1 MMLIKYFKTQ
11 GKLEIFRIMKYM
23 LNSICR
29 KIANMR
35 NNKIVK
41 FLFTLLTVMCVVPSF
56 ADEVEYDFIAPEANP
71 FVYLG
76 EEKELITE
84 GKQLATT
91 IPGTFKYALNS
102 IDKEAFGDDI
112 PKAKNSDTYKVY
124 YKYVPTDAALLETEP
139 VEIEVTI
146 AKKEVTVIWEN
157 TEVTYN
163 GKIQQPKAS
172 INTEDIIDG
181 DDVKV
186 KVTGGGSAVFT
197 YNVEATLE
205 GKDAGNYSIST
216 SSATTTF
223 TINSRKITKEDIT
236 APIAKANLVYTGE
249 PQELVVKGECEFG
262 TMLYALSSDGQF
274 SDKLPTAKDTGTY
287 TILYKV
293 SPYPNYSE
301 SEPYDDNI
309 KVKIFPYP
317 IFLTWKDSAYTYNG
331 TLQGPTATINDGI
344 SIKLVFT
351 GQEKNAGDNYFAK
364 ASLSKEDS
372 SKYVI
377 SNWKHGFSISPK
389 PLTVTWSD
397 TVFTYDGKSHKPT
410 VLLSDV
416 VKGEEE
422 LVSANVAGEKK
433 EVGKYTATATLA
445 GTGSGNYV
453 ISDGNDATAFSIYQA
468 ESTVKTAP
476 SAVDNWTYDGKT
488 HALVKAG
495 VVGDVTGTFQYAL
508 GETGTFEDTIPTV
521 KNAGSYSVRSQFI
534 PTDTKN
540 YKTLTFPRMSVT
552 VAKKEVSVE
561 WGSTAL
567 TYTGKPQ
574 APTATLKGV
583 ISGDGVKAK
592 IDGAETNVGTGY
604 TATVTLTGDKNE
616 NYVISGETASTKF
629 SISTSSVYDY
639 TAPTAKE
646 GLKYKGVALPLLN
659 EGEVGTIAGN
669 FKYAFG
675 EKGAFVDTIPTAT
688 DAGTYKVGYKF
699 IPEDSGYSPS
709 EPVYLSVTIAKKEV
723 SVKWGNTELVYN
735 GKPQTPTA
743 SLVDAVSGDDIDVDI
758 AGEQKEVGNGY
769 TATATLSGKSKENY
783 ELLESSASTE
793 FSIVQSSVNDYTVPT
808 AKENLVYNG
817 SIHELINAG
826 EVGNIAGRFEYALG
840 EDGVF
845 SEKIPSEKKAGIYKV
860 GYKFIPENDGYSSS
874 APVFIT
880 VKIAQLQRSLKWG
893 KTELVYNDAEQAPEV
908 SLKDVLEEDVVTV
921 SVTGKQI
928 KVGSNYTAKA
938 TLAGTD
944 ASNYLIAGSDSIKFS
959 IIRSNASDF
968 TAPTAKENLEYN
980 GSKQELLK
988 AGKEGSIKGSFKYVL
1003 GEDGEEIDSIPS
1015 VKDAG
1020 EYKVGYRF
1028 IPTKDGYLPSDF
1040 VFVAVKVAKKDPGFQ
1055 WGKTELV
1062 YNGKEQS
1069 PTATLKNV
1077 LEDDVVSVNIT
1088 GAKKEVGTGYSATAT
1103 LTGKDAQNYVV
1114 SAANATTEFSIIPN
1128 RIDKPVFTQTE
1139 FTYNGSV
1146 ITFVEK
1152 NDNYTVKGESGAKEP
1167 DTYLVKIAPS
1177 YGNIWSDAT
1186 NDTIEVTFKIN
1197 KISVEKPEANTT
1209 NFVYNGTVQTYSLTE
1224 NTAYT
1229 ISGNK
1234 QKTAGSH
1241 VVTVSLNDKKHYEW
1255 SDNKSTE
1262 DKTYNFIISNGIVK
1276 SPKVDSVLVY
1286 TYDGKVK
1293 NFDITVAQGSV
1304 LADSNATGEDVGVY
1318 VRTVSLD
1325 MDETGGYEWDDN
1337 TTEPRVYKFVIKPQS
1352 VTIPEV
1358 PKRYFIYNGKPFN
1371 FVVPE
1376 DTAST
1381 PRYTIFKETE
1391 SEVGPGVYTDT
1402 VRLNDK
1408 KNYIWSDN
1416 TIDEKYI
1423 VFTIGD
1429 GRIEKPVLEKSYT
1442 YTGEEIVFLRSTS
1455 AYTVE
1460 GGFGTDAGTY
1470 NVVITLNDEYSWLDG
1485 TVTPITYV
1493 VKIVEKAIERPII
1506 GSSFTYNGEEKF
1518 RIPESDFYEISGDSF
1533 AIEPGKYKATL
1544 SLNPNY
1550 MWDDSTKADYT
1561 INIEIKKIA
1570 IDIPEADS
1578 TEFVYNGT
1586 EQTYKIVAN
1595 PVCKITGNKQTD
1607 AGNYTVKVSF
1617 DTQHY
1622 VWSDNSEADKTYKF
1636 VILRAKV
1643 NAPVASKTHFTY
1655 DGTEQ
1660 KFEIAKNDKYVVN
1673 PKNASAIKVGIYERT
1688 VSLADSINHVW
1699 YDGTTSDKIV
1709 KFEIEPISVNIPT
1722 VLTEHNYT
1730 GSPIVFIEENEA
1742 YTVTNGVKTNA
1753 GIYNVIVTLNPGYV
1767 WKDGSSDEKSFIVE
1781 ISSVYVPKP
1790 DLVDATYVYDGKTHS
1805 FGFVP
1810 NAGYSFIGD
1819 TIAKEPGNYEVIV
1832 KLNENYIWDD
1842 DTKDDIKYIF
1852 TISKSEVSI
1861 PVANTSKYI
1870 YNGKEQTYAI
1880 VIPEDSLFAVSNN
1893 VQVNAG
1899 KYIVNVTLKDSVHY
1913 QWTDS
1918 TTVDKMF
1925 DFVISKAKVAL
1936 PTSPLTNFI
1945 YDGKEKSFDV
1955 NPSEF
1960 YIVADTNAVATQT
1973 GKYIRTATLVDTAN
1987 YIWADETVE
1996 YKPIVFVIGD
2006 GTIEVPDVKLEY
2018 TYTGDTIIFVPE
2030 DGSYTVVNRAKREVG
2045 TYKVVLTPNKGY
2057 RLPNGQTDTT
2067 FVVVIKPI
2075 MVEKPNLQLEYTY
2088 NKKVIDFKVPVNDA
2102 YEISGQTSGMELG
2115 KYKVT
2120 LDLLPNYMWSDSTL
2134 ERVGYVF
2141 SINKRLISI
2150 PSVDTTKFVYNGK
2163 RQTYN
2168 IAKSPDY
2175 NVLGNVQAYAGSYE
2189 VSVLLTDFSYS
2200 TWSDSTTE
2208 VKTYIFDIAKAK
2220 VDLPNAVQ
2228 TSFSYDG
2235 TTKYFAVT
2243 ENSRYEVLPKNA
2255 SASEVGIYERTVT
2268 LKDTLNYTWIDG
2280 SVTDKTI
2287 TFMIGNGTIDV
2298 PVIPTEYVY
2307 NGTQITFV
2315 PENKAYI
2322 VNNGVQTN
2330 AGTYDVVVTLKAGYV
2345 WSDNTVEPKTYTVV
2359 IKPLVIEKP
2368 KFPSANV
2375 YTYNDSIHGVVIPD
2389 VDGYI
2394 VDGITQTKEPGI
2406 YEVKVSL
2413 RQNYVWS
2420 DSTYTPLSYVYKI
2433 NRIVVDIPAKC
2444 DSIFKFTGSEVT
2456 YPIADTVDYYVVS
2469 GHHRTSAGL
2478 HYVTIALSDSLHYIW
2493 SDSTI
2498 APKYYEFLIG
2508 KSLVDLPVAVEDSF
2522 VYDGNV
2528 KLFEVVANDN
2538 YVVERNGGGAIDIGV
2553 YYRRVSL
2560 VDTVNFLWADG
2571 TVEDKVVTFYILK
2584 NMIPSISVPNNLVY
2598 TGDSLTL
2605 IPLSLAYTVTNNK
2618 ALNAGSYEV
2627 MIVPNPGYFWASDS
2641 SALAKNYIVNV
2652 SPKMV
2657 NIPNRN
2663 QGTFLYNGKPQTYN
2677 INIPEDS
2684 LFTVSGNVQTE
2695 VGVYTVVVALKDTVN
2710 YKWEDTTSA
2719 PKLYSFMIENSIFY
2733 VDPIVQASGLV
2744 METTPGHLATF
2755 DVKVVGDVF
2764 KYWVSCDSFPALN
2777 TDTILLEN
2785 HKPTSLNIYVPDD
2798 IMPGIYNITV
2808 SFMSGTLVKSQDV
2821 KLKVNYPASN
2831 IYVVWDDVLT
2841 VDNSAGLFKTYQ
2853 WYKDG
2858 ELVPGATK
2866 QYYQEKNGLDG
2877 YYMCKVNDELFVG
2890 PAFFHVDK
2898 PLWIKAS
2905 GGKGKVDVEVI
2916 GDIPVGTS
2924 LVINSMNGTLVQKS
2938 DAENSMSFDLAPNIY
2953 IIKLESA
2960 DKTKV
2965 VSNQSVKVLVK

>member
-1 MMLIKYFKTQ
+1 
-11 GKLEIFRIMKYM
+11 M

-35 NNKIVK
+35 NKVVK
-41 FLFTLLTVMCVVPSF
+41 FLITLMTVMGSVPSF
-56 ADEVEYDFIAPEANP
+56 AEDVEYDFTAPEANP
-71 FVYLG
+71 FVYSG

-84 GKQLATT
+84 GKRLATT
-91 IPGTFKYALNS
+91 VPGTFKYALNS
-102 IDKEAFGDDI
+102 SDKEAFGDDI

-186 KVTGGGSAVFT
+186 TVTGGGSAVFT

-205 GKDAGNYSIST
+205 GKEAGNYSIST

-223 TINSRKITKEDIT
+223 TINPRKITKEDIT

-262 TMLYALSSDGQF
+262 TMLYALSSDGPF

-309 KVKIFPYP
+309 KVKIAPYP
-317 IFLTWKDSAYTYNG
+317 IFLTWKDSAYIYNG
-331 TLQGPTATINDGI
+331 TLQGPTATISDGI

-377 SNWKHGFSISPK
+377 SNYQYGFSISPK

-410 VLLSDV
+410 ALLSDV

-445 GTGSGNYV
+445 GTGSGNYI
-453 ISDGNDATAFSIYQA
+453 ISKGNDATAFSIYQA

-488 HALVKAG
+488 YALVKAG
-495 VVGDVTGTFQYAL
+495 EVGDVTGTFQYAL

-521 KNAGSYSVRSQFI
+521 KDAGTYSVRSKFV

-540 YKTLTFPRMSVT
+540 YKTLAFPTISVA
-552 VAKKEVSVE
+552 VAKKSVSVE

-574 APTATLKGV
+574 APSATLTGAV
-583 ISGDGVKAK
+583 DDVTINVTGAK
-592 IDGAETNVGTGY
+592 TEVGTGY
-604 TATVTLTGDKNE
+604 TATATLSGDSKD
-616 NYVISGETASTKF
+616 NYVISDGSASTKF
-629 SISTSSVYDY
+629 SISSSSVYDY

-646 GLKYKGVALPLLN
+646 GLEYKGVAQPLLN
-659 EGEVGTIAGN
+659 EDGTASIAGS

-688 DAGTYKVGYKF
+688 NAGTYKVGYKF
-699 IPEDSGYSPS
+699 IPKNNGYSPT

-723 SVKWGNTELVYN
+723 SVEWGSTTLTYT
-735 GKPQTPTA
+735 GAAQAPTA
-743 SLVDAVSGDDIDVDI
+743 KLTGVVPGDDVKAEIS
-758 AGEQKEVGNGY
+758 GEQKEVGNGY
-769 TATATLSGKSKENY
+769 TATVALSGKSKENY
-783 ELLESSASTE
+783 ELLASTASTE
-793 FSIVQSSVNDYTVPT
+793 FSIAQSSADYTAPT
-808 AKENLVYNG
+808 EIENLIYNG
-817 SIHELINAG
+817 SAQELINAG
-826 EVGNIAGRFEYALG
+826 VVGKVEGKFEYALG

-845 SEKIPSEKKAGIYKV
+845 SESIPSATNAGIYKV

-893 KTELVYNDAEQAPEV
+893 NTELVYNAIEQAPTA
-908 SLKDVLEEDVVTV
+908 SLKDLIERDVVTV
-921 SVTGKQI
+921 SVAGKQT
-928 KVGSNYTAKA
+928 KVGTNYTAKA

-944 ASNYLIAGSDSIKFS
+944 ADNYKIAGSDTIKFS
-959 IIRSNASDF
+959 IIRSSASDF

-988 AGKEGSIKGSFKYVL
+988 AGKEGNIKGSFKYVL
-1003 GEDGEEIDSIPS
+1003 GDGGEIDTIPN

-1020 EYKVGYRF
+1020 EYKVGYKF
-1028 IPTKDGYLPSDF
+1028 VPTDEGYLPSDF
-1040 VFVAVKVAKKDPGFQ
+1040 VYVTVKVAKKDPGFQ

-1062 YNGKEQS
+1062 YNGKEQA

-1077 LEDDVVSVNIT
+1077 LEGDSVSTIVS
-1088 GAKKEVGTGYSATAT
+1088 GAKEKVGSGYSATAT
-1103 LTGKDAQNYVV
+1103 LTGRDAKNYTV
-1114 SAANATTEFSIIPN
+1114 STANASTEFSIIPN
-1128 RIDKPVFTQTE
+1128 KIEKPVFTQTE

-1167 DTYLVKIAPS
+1167 NTYLVKIAPS

-1197 KISVEKPEANTT
+1197 KISVEKPEADPTK
-1209 NFVYNGTVQTYSLTE
+1209 FVYNGDVQTYNLSE

-1262 DKTYNFIISNGIVK
+1262 DKTYNFTISKGIVK
-1276 SPKVDSVLVY
+1276 SPTVDSVLVY
-1286 TYDGKVK
+1286 TYDGKIK
-1293 NFDITVAQGSV
+1293 NFDITIEKGSV
-1304 LADSNATGEDVGVY
+1304 LADSNATGKDVGIY

-1337 TTEPRVYKFVIKPQS
+1337 TTETRTYKFEIKAQK
-1352 VTIPEV
+1352 VEIPEV
-1358 PKRYFIYNGKPFN
+1358 PERFFIYTGEVFY

-1376 DTAST
+1376 DTAAT
-1381 PRYTIFKETE
+1381 PRYTVFKEVE
-1391 SEVGPGVYTDT
+1391 SEVGPGTYTDT
-1402 VRLNDK
+1402 IRLNDT
-1408 KNYIWSDN
+1408 KNYTWSDG
-1416 TIDEKYI
+1416 TTEEIPI

-1429 GRIEKPVLEKSYT
+1429 GRIEKPNIITKPYT

-1460 GGFGTDAGTY
+1460 GGSGTDAGSY
-1470 NVVITLNDEYSWLDG
+1470 NVSITLKENYSWLDG
-1485 TVTPITYV
+1485 SKTPINYT
-1493 VKIVEKAIERPII
+1493 VKIVEKAIEKPVIS
-1506 GSSFTYNGEEKF
+1506 SSFIYNGEEKF
-1518 RIPESDFYEISGDSF
+1518 RIPESEYYEISGDSF
-1533 AIEPGKYKATL
+1533 ATEPGKYKAVL
-1544 SLNPNY
+1544 SLNTNY
-1550 MWDDSTKADYT
+1550 MWNDSTRADYT
-1561 INIEIKKIA
+1561 INTEIKKIS
-1570 IDIPEADS
+1570 IDIPTADS
-1578 TEFVYNGT
+1578 TEYVYNGA
-1586 EQTYKIVAN
+1586 EQTYKITAD
-1595 PVCKITGNKQTD
+1595 PICKVTGNKQTN
-1607 AGNYTVKVSF
+1607 AGNYTVKVSL
-1617 DTQHY
+1617 DSLHY

-1636 VILRAKV
+1636 VISRAKV
-1643 NAPVASKTHFTY
+1643 NAPVASKTLFIY
-1655 DGTEQ
+1655 NGTEQ
-1660 KFEIAKNDKYVVN
+1660 LFDIAKNDKYVIN
-1673 PKNASAIKVGIYERT
+1673 SKNASATNVGIYERT
-1688 VSLADSINHVW
+1688 ISLVDSLNHVW
-1699 YDGTTSDKIV
+1699 YDGTTADKII
-1709 KFEIEPISVNIPT
+1709 KFEIEPISVNVPS
-1722 VLTEHNYT
+1722 VVTEHKYT

-1753 GIYNVIVTLNPGYV
+1753 GVYDVKVTLNPGYV
-1767 WKDGSSDEKSFIVE
+1767 WNDGSSDDKSFIVE

-1790 DLVDATYVYDGKTHS
+1790 DVVETTYVYDGKSHS
-1805 FGFVP
+1805 FGFTP
-1810 NAGYSFIGD
+1810 SAGYSFVGD
-1819 TIAKEPGNYEVIV
+1819 TVAKEPGIYEVVV
-1832 KLNENYIWDD
+1832 KLNKNYVWDD
-1842 DTKDDIKYIF
+1842 DTKDDIKYVF
-1852 TISKSEVSI
+1852 TVSRSEVSI
-1861 PVANTSKYI
+1861 PVANTSKFI

-1899 KYIVNVTLKDSVHY
+1899 KYVVNVSLKDSVHY
-1913 QWTDS
+1913 QWVDS
-1918 TTVDKMF
+1918 TTADKTF

-1945 YDGKEKSFDV
+1945 YDGKEKKFDV
-1955 NPSEF
+1955 NPSDF
-1960 YIVADTNAVATQT
+1960 YTVADTNAVATQT
-1973 GKYIRTATLVDTAN
+1973 GKYIRTASLVDTAN
-1987 YIWADETVE
+1987 YVWADETVE
-1996 YKPIVFVIGD
+1996 YKSIVFVIGD

-2030 DGSYTVVNRAKREVG
+2030 DGAYTVVNGAKREVG
-2045 TYKVVLTPNKGY
+2045 TYKVVLTPTKGY
-2057 RLPNGQTDTT
+2057 RLPNGHADTT
-2067 FVVVIKPI
+2067 FVIVIKPI
-2075 MVEKPNLQLEYTY
+2075 MVDKPELQLEYTY
-2088 NKKVIDFKVPVNDA
+2088 NRKVIDFKVPVNDA

-2115 KYKVT
+2115 KYKVN

-2141 SINKRLISI
+2141 SINKRLINI
-2150 PSVDTTKFVYNGK
+2150 PPKDTTKFVYNGK

-2220 VDLPNAVQ
+2220 VDLPEAVQ

-2243 ENSRYEVLPKNA
+2243 ENSRYEVLSKNA
-2255 SASEVGIYERTVT
+2255 SASEVGVYERTVT

-2280 SVTDKTI
+2280 SVSDKTI

-2307 NGTQITFV
+2307 NGAQITFV
-2315 PENKAYI
+2315 PENKAYV

-2368 KFPSANV
+2368 KFPSTSV

-2389 VDGYI
+2389 VDGYT
-2394 VDGITQTKEPGI
+2394 VDGITQTKEPGT
-2406 YEVKVSL
+2406 YEVNVSL
-2413 RQNYVWS
+2413 LQNYVWS
-2420 DSTYTPLSYVYKI
+2420 DSTTAPLSYVYKI
-2433 NRIVVDIPAKC
+2433 NRIVVDIPAKS
-2444 DSIFKFTGSEVT
+2444 DSVFKFTGTEVT

-2508 KSLVDLPVAVEDSF
+2508 KSLVDLPVAIEDSF
-2522 VYDGNV
+2522 VFDGNV

-2538 YVVERNGGGAIDIGV
+2538 YIVERDGRGAIDIGV

-2571 TVEDKVVTFYILK
+2571 TVEDKVLAFYILK
-2584 NMIPSISVPNNLVY
+2584 NMIPSIAVPNDLVY

-2605 IPLSLAYTVTNNK
+2605 IPSSLAYTVTNNR

-2627 MIVPNPGYFWASDS
+2627 MIIPNPGYFWASDS
-2641 SALAKNYIVNV
+2641 TAVGKCFTVNV
-2652 SPKMV
+2652 SPRMV
-2657 NIPNRN
+2657 DIPNNN
-2663 QGTFLYNGKPQTYN
+2663 QATFLYNGEPQTYE
-2677 INIPEDS
+2677 IYIPEDS

-2695 VGVYTVVVALKDTVN
+2695 VGVYTVFVKLKDVVN
-2710 YKWEDTTSA
+2710 YRWTDSTSA
-2719 PKLYSFMIENSIFY
+2719 TKLYTFMIKNSSFDVYSIAQSL
-2733 VDPIVQASGLV
+2733 DKIA
-2744 METTPGHLATF
+2744 ETTPGHFTAF
-2755 DVKVVGDVF
+2755 DVKVVGNVF
-2764 KYWVSCDSFPALN
+2764 KYWITCDSFPALN
-2777 TDTILLEN
+2777 TDTISLEN
-2785 HKPTSLNIYVPDD
+2785 HTPTSLGVYIPDD
-2798 IMPGIYNITV
+2798 VMPGVYNITV
-2808 SFMSGTLVKSQDV
+2808 NFLSGTLVQSKEV
-2821 KLKVNYPASN
+2821 ELRVNYPASN

-2841 VDNSAGLFKTYQ
+2841 VANPSGLFKTFQ

-2858 ELVPGATK
+2858 ELIPGATK

-2877 YYMCKVNDELFVG
+2877 HYMCQVNDDLFVG

-2898 PLWIKAS
+2898 PLWIKAI
-2905 GGKGKVDVEVI
+2905 GGDGKVDVEVI
-2916 GDIPVGTS
+2916 GDIPAGTS
-2924 LVINSMNGTLVQKS
+2924 VVINSMNGTQIQKA
-2938 DAENSMSFDLAPNIY
+2938 DAQHSMSFDLAPNIY
-2953 IIKLESA
+2953 IIKLIGA
-2960 DKTKV
+2960 DETKK

>member
-1 MMLIKYFKTQ
+1 
-11 GKLEIFRIMKYM
+11 
-23 LNSICR
+23 
-29 KIANMR
+29 MR
-35 NNKIVK
+35 NKVVK
-41 FLFTLLTVMCVVPSF
+41 FLITLMTVMGSVPSF
-56 ADEVEYDFIAPEANP
+56 AEDVEEDVEYDFTAPEANP
-71 FVYLG
+71 FVYSG

-84 GKQLATT
+84 GKRLATT

-102 IDKEAFGDDI
+102 SDKDAFGDDI

-146 AKKEVTVIWEN
+146 AKKEVNVIWEN

-163 GKIQQPKAS
+163 GEVQQPKAS

-186 KVTGGGSAVFT
+186 TVTGGGSAVFT

-205 GKDAGNYSIST
+205 GKEAGNYSIST

-223 TINSRKITKEDIT
+223 TINPRKITAEDIT
-236 APIAKANLVYTGE
+236 APTRRTNLTYNGLGL
-249 PQELVVKGECEFG
+249 ELLKEGACPFG
-262 TMLYALSSDGQF
+262 TVQYSLKEDADF
-274 SDKLPTAKDTGTY
+274 SDDVPTAKNAGKY
-287 TILYKV
+287 TVYYKIK
-293 SPYPNYSE
+293 PNAGYSE
-301 SEPYDDNI
+301 SDTYEIDEIIIAAKNVTLSWTNSSP
-309 KVKIFPYP
+309 
-317 IFLTWKDSAYTYNG
+317 YTYNG
-331 TLQGPTATINDGI
+331 KNQGPTAELDPTEIE
-344 SIKLVFT
+344 S
-351 GQEKNAGDNYFAK
+351 GDNVAVEVTGDKKEVGDYVAK
-364 ASLSKEDS
+364 ASLSGDDAGNYYIAIKEAKFKITPKELS
-372 SKYVI
+372 VI
-377 SNWKHGFSISPK
+377 WG
-389 PLTVTWSD
+389 TT
-397 TVFTYDGKSHKPT
+397 TFTYDGEEHKPT
-410 VLLSDV
+410 ASLSGI
-416 VKGEEE
+416 VKGEED
-422 LVSANVAGEKK
+422 LVSVSVSGEKK
-433 EVGKYTATATLA
+433 EVGNHTATATLA
-445 GTGSGNYV
+445 GTGSGNYI
-453 ISDGNDATAFSIYQA
+453 ISEGEDTKAFSISKA
-468 ESTVKTAP
+468 EPTVKTAP
-476 SAVDNWTYDGKT
+476 SAVAGWIYDAKS
-488 HALVKAG
+488 HPLVNAG

-521 KNAGSYSVRSQFI
+521 KDAGSYSVRSQFI

-540 YKTLTFPRMSVT
+540 YTTLAFPTASVT

-567 TYTGKPQ
+567 TYTGESQ
-574 APTATLKGV
+574 APTAELEGV
-583 ISGDGVKAK
+583 ISGDDVKAK
-592 IDGAETNVGTGY
+592 IGGAETNVGTGY
-604 TATVTLTGDKNE
+604 TATVTLTGNKKE
-616 NYVISGETASTKF
+616 NYVISDGTASTKF
-629 SISTSSVYDY
+629 SISSSSVYDY

-646 GLKYKGVALPLLN
+646 NLIYKGVALPLLN
-659 EGEVGTIAGN
+659 EDGVGSIAGN

-688 DAGTYKVGYKF
+688 NAGTYKVGYKF
-699 IPEDSGYSPS
+699 IPVNNGYSPT
-709 EPVYLSVTIAKKEV
+709 EPVYITVTIAKKEV
-723 SVKWGNTELVYN
+723 TVEWGSTTLTYTGVA
-735 GKPQTPTA
+735 QTPTTK
-743 SLVDAVSGDDIDVDI
+743 LTGVVPGDDVKAVIS
-758 AGEQKEVGNGY
+758 GEQTEVGTGY
-769 TATATLSGKSKENY
+769 TATATLSGDSKENY

-793 FSIVQSSVNDYTVPT
+793 FSIVQSSVDDYTAPK
-808 AKENLVYNG
+808 AIENLIYNG
-817 SIHELINAG
+817 SAQELVKAG
-826 EVGNIAGRFEYALG
+826 EEGNIKGKFEYALG
-840 EDGVF
+840 EDGNF
-845 SEKIPSEKKAGIYKV
+845 SENIPTETNAGTYKV

-874 APVFIT
+874 EPVFIT

-893 KTELVYNDAEQAPEV
+893 NTELVYNGNEQAPEA
-908 SLKDVLEEDVVTV
+908 SLKDVLEGEVVTV
-921 SVTGKQI
+921 SVAGKKT
-928 KVGSNYTAKA
+928 KVGNNYTAKA

-944 ASNYLIAGSDSIKFS
+944 AKNYSIAGSDSIKFS
-959 IIRSNASDF
+959 IITSNASDF

-988 AGKEGSIKGSFKYVL
+988 AGKEGNIKGSFKYVL
-1003 GEDGEEIDSIPS
+1003 GDGGEIDTIPN

-1020 EYKVGYRF
+1020 EYKVGYKF
-1028 IPTKDGYLPSDF
+1028 VPTDEGYLPSEF
-1040 VFVAVKVAKKDPGFQ
+1040 VYVTVKVAKKDPGFQ

-1062 YNGKEQS
+1062 YNGKEQA

-1077 LEDDVVSVNIT
+1077 LEGDSVSTIVS
-1088 GAKKEVGTGYSATAT
+1088 GAKEKVGSGYSATAT
-1103 LTGKDAQNYVV
+1103 LTGRDANNYTV
-1114 SAANATTEFSIIPN
+1114 STANASTEFSIIPN
-1128 RIDKPVFTQTE
+1128 KIEKPVFTQTE

-1152 NDNYTVKGESGAKEP
+1152 SDNYTVKGESGAKEP
-1167 DTYLVKIAPS
+1167 NTYLVKIAPS

-1197 KISVEKPEANTT
+1197 KISVEKPEADPTK
-1209 NFVYNGTVQTYSLTE
+1209 FVYNGDVQTYNLSE

-1234 QKTAGSH
+1234 QKTAGNH

-1262 DKTYNFIISNGIVK
+1262 DKTYNFTISKGIVK
-1276 SPKVDSVLVY
+1276 SPTVDSVLVY
-1286 TYDGKVK
+1286 TYDGTIK
-1293 NFDITVAQGSV
+1293 NFGITVAKGSV
-1304 LADSNATGEDVGVY
+1304 LADSNATGKDVGVY

-1337 TTEPRVYKFVIKPQS
+1337 TTEPKTYKFVIDPQR
-1352 VTIPEV
+1352 VKIPEV
-1358 PKRYFIYNGKPFN
+1358 PERFFIYTGEVFYFI
-1371 FVVPE
+1371 VPE
-1376 DTAST
+1376 DTAAT
-1381 PRYTIFKETE
+1381 PRYTVFKEVE
-1391 SEVGPGVYTDT
+1391 SHVGPGTYTDT
-1402 VRLNDK
+1402 IRLNDT
-1408 KNYIWSDN
+1408 KNYTWSDE
-1416 TIDEKYI
+1416 TIEEIHI

-1429 GRIEKPVLEKSYT
+1429 GKIEKPVIDNKPYT

-1455 AYTVE
+1455 AYTVD
-1460 GGFGTDAGTY
+1460 GGSGINAGSY
-1470 NVVITLNDEYSWLDG
+1470 NVSITLKENYSWLDG
-1485 TVTPITYV
+1485 SKTPMNYTVNI
-1493 VKIVEKAIERPII
+1493 IEKAIEKPVVS
-1506 GSSFTYNGEEKF
+1506 SSFVYNGEEKF
-1518 RIPESDFYEISGDSF
+1518 RIPESEYYEISGDSF
-1533 AIEPGKYKATL
+1533 ATEPGKYKAVL

-1550 MWDDSTKADYT
+1550 MWDDSTKTDYI
-1561 INIEIKKIA
+1561 INTRIKKIS
-1570 IDIPEADS
+1570 IDIPTADS
-1578 TEFVYNGT
+1578 TEYVYNGA
-1586 EQTYKIVAN
+1586 EQTYKITAD
-1595 PVCKITGNKQTD
+1595 PVCKVTGNKQTD
-1607 AGNYTVKVSF
+1607 AGNYTVKVSL
-1617 DTQHY
+1617 DSLHY
-1622 VWSDNSEADKTYKF
+1622 VWSDNSETDKTYKF
-1636 VILRAKV
+1636 VISRAKV

-1660 KFEIAKNDKYVVN
+1660 IFDIAKNDKYVIN
-1673 PKNASAIKVGIYERT
+1673 PKNASATNVGIYERT
-1688 VSLADSINHVW
+1688 ISLVDSLNHVW
-1699 YDGTTSDKIV
+1699 YDGTTADKVI
-1709 KFEIEPISVNIPT
+1709 KFEIEPISVNVPT
-1722 VLTEHNYT
+1722 VVTEHKYT

-1753 GIYNVIVTLNPGYV
+1753 GIYDVKVTLNPGYV
-1767 WKDGSSDEKSFIVE
+1767 WNDGSSDDKSFIIE

-1790 DLVDATYVYDGKTHS
+1790 DVDDATYVYDGTTHS
-1805 FGFVP
+1805 FGFAP
-1810 NAGYSFIGD
+1810 NAGYSFVGD
-1819 TIAKEPGNYEVIV
+1819 TMAKEPGIYEVVV
-1832 KLNENYIWDD
+1832 KLNENYVWDD

-1852 TISKSEVSI
+1852 TISRSEVSI
-1861 PVANTSKYI
+1861 PVANTSKFI

-1899 KYIVNVTLKDSVHY
+1899 KYVVNVSLKDSVHY
-1913 QWTDS
+1913 QWIDS
-1918 TTVDKMF
+1918 TTADKTF

-1945 YDGKEKSFDV
+1945 YDGKEKKFDV
-1955 NPSEF
+1955 NPSDF
-1960 YIVADTNAVATQT
+1960 YTVADTNAVATQT
-1973 GKYIRTATLVDTAN
+1973 GKYIRTASLVDTAN
-1987 YIWADETVE
+1987 YVWADETVE
-1996 YKPIVFVIGD
+1996 YKSIVFVIGD

-2030 DGSYTVVNRAKREVG
+2030 DGAYTVVNGAKREVG
-2045 TYKVVLTPNKGY
+2045 TYKVVLTPTKGY
-2057 RLPNGQTDTT
+2057 RLPNGHADTT
-2067 FVVVIKPI
+2067 FVIVIKPI
-2075 MVEKPNLQLEYTY
+2075 MVDKPELQLEYTY
-2088 NKKVIDFKVPVNDA
+2088 NRKVIDFKVPVNDA

-2115 KYKVT
+2115 KYKVN

-2141 SINKRLISI
+2141 SINKRLINI
-2150 PSVDTTKFVYNGK
+2150 PPKDTTKFVYNGK

-2220 VDLPNAVQ
+2220 VDLPEAVQ

-2243 ENSRYEVLPKNA
+2243 ENSRYEVLSKNA
-2255 SASEVGIYERTVT
+2255 SASEVGVYERTVT

-2280 SVTDKTI
+2280 SVSDKTI

-2307 NGTQITFV
+2307 NGAQITFV
-2315 PENKAYI
+2315 PENKAYV

-2368 KFPSANV
+2368 KFPSTSV

-2389 VDGYI
+2389 VDGYT
-2394 VDGITQTKEPGI
+2394 VDGITQTKEPGT
-2406 YEVKVSL
+2406 YEVNVSL
-2413 RQNYVWS
+2413 LQNYVWS
-2420 DSTYTPLSYVYKI
+2420 DSTTAPLSYVYKI
-2433 NRIVVDIPAKC
+2433 NRIVVDIPAKS
-2444 DSIFKFTGSEVT
+2444 DSVFKFTGTEVT

-2508 KSLVDLPVAVEDSF
+2508 KSLVDLPVAIEDSF
-2522 VYDGNV
+2522 VFDGNV

-2538 YVVERNGGGAIDIGV
+2538 YIVERDGRGAIDIGV

-2571 TVEDKVVTFYILK
+2571 TVEDKVLAFYILK
-2584 NMIPSISVPNNLVY
+2584 NMIPSIAVPNDLVY

-2605 IPLSLAYTVTNNK
+2605 IPSSLAYTVTNNR

-2627 MIVPNPGYFWASDS
+2627 MIIPNPGYFWASDS
-2641 SALAKNYIVNV
+2641 TAVGKCFTVNV
-2652 SPKMV
+2652 SPRMV
-2657 NIPNRN
+2657 DIPNNN
-2663 QGTFLYNGKPQTYN
+2663 QATFLYNGEPQTYE
-2677 INIPEDS
+2677 IYIPEDS

-2695 VGVYTVVVALKDTVN
+2695 VGVYTVFVKLKDVVN
-2710 YKWEDTTSA
+2710 YRWTDSTSA
-2719 PKLYSFMIENSIFY
+2719 TKLYTFMIKNSSFDVYSIAQSL
-2733 VDPIVQASGLV
+2733 DKIA
-2744 METTPGHLATF
+2744 ETTPGHFTAF
-2755 DVKVVGDVF
+2755 DVKVVGNVF
-2764 KYWVSCDSFPALN
+2764 KYWITCDSFPALN
-2777 TDTILLEN
+2777 TDTISLEN
-2785 HKPTSLNIYVPDD
+2785 HTPTSLGVYIPDD
-2798 IMPGIYNITV
+2798 VMPGVYNITV
-2808 SFMSGTLVKSQDV
+2808 NFLSGTLVQSKEV
-2821 KLKVNYPASN
+2821 ELRVNYPASN

-2841 VDNSAGLFKTYQ
+2841 VANPSGLFKTFQ

-2858 ELVPGATK
+2858 ELIPGATK

-2877 YYMCKVNDELFVG
+2877 HYMCQVNDDLFVG

-2898 PLWIKAS
+2898 PLWIKAI
-2905 GGKGKVDVEVI
+2905 GGDGKVDVEVI
-2916 GDIPVGTS
+2916 GDIPAGTS
-2924 LVINSMNGTLVQKS
+2924 VVINSMNGTQIQKA
-2938 DAENSMSFDLAPNIY
+2938 DAQHSMSFDLAPNIY
-2953 IIKLESA
+2953 IIKLIGA
-2960 DKTKV
+2960 DETKK